1 MIDGYEFFEVYTA
14 VNLHFTSKSYDYFR
28 YNGDTS
34 ISEKSYLKRRDK
46 YFFENHA
53 ARLKEI
59 SPVAY
64 CVSNFAAGKK
74 YIKDFD
80 VKTYLAWF
88 EKYNRMEYTFKEE
101 MIVYLRNKKK
111 NPDDLPLDVLSD
123 LLHVGALSPEFVIL
137 FNTIM
142 GGEIFKELD
151 THSDNFLW
159 NSHVKNNLV
168 RYAPFIIYLWNIDKS
183 KLESLRSAAH
193 MAQEAA

>member
-59 SPVAY
+59 SPIAY
-64 CVSNFAAGKK
+64 CVSNFASGKK

-80 VKTYLAWF
+80 VKTYQNWM
-88 EKYNRMEYTFKEE
+88 EKFNRMGYTFKEE
-101 MIVYLRNKKK
+101 MINYLRAKK
-111 NPDDLPLDVLSD
+111 NYKGDKLDLLVD
-123 LLHVGALSPEFVIL
+123 LLHANAVSPEFVIL

-151 THSDNFLW
+151 THVNNFLW
-159 NSHVKNNLV
+159 HSHVKNNLT

-183 KLESLRSAAH
+183 KLDLLRSAAFN
-193 MAQEAA
+193 AQEAA